1 MWQGRQHAA
10 LKKELEALIEPLAAI
25 NSLYTLI
32 QESLTREARY
42 QDAGTSSPQNWTLL
56 PLIVCEAISGKYQRA
71 LPAAAALQLL
81 KISAEIFD
89 DVEDAD
95 SSESL
100 SFRYGNPVAV
110 NVATTFLILSEK
122 AIAGLRTRGVAD
134 NIIIR
139 VIETI
144 GSYFTLACAG
154 QHLDLSAGPGTL
166 LSEEDYM
173 NITAMKSAST
183 TECACCVGALLAAE
197 NQQLVDKFADFGRN
211 LGISSQIA
219 NDIQG
224 ITRGNDITKRKITLP
239 VIYALN
245 QTADDKLDQFQA
257 AFLDP
262 ACPALDAAKIRDLLF
277 STGAIQYALV
287 KMEYFKQITLDCLLG
302 IEKMGT
308 NVKRLKPLLN

>member
-10 LKKELEALIEPLAAI
+10 LKEELEALIEPLAA
-25 NSLYTLI
+25 NNNLYTLI
-32 QESLTREARY
+32 QESLIQEKRY
-42 QDAGTSSPQNWTLL
+42 QATGATNPQNWPLL
-56 PLIVCEAISGKYQRA
+56 PLIVCEAISGQYRHA
-71 LPAAAALQLL
+71 LPAAAALHLL

-95 SSESL
+95 SYRSL
-100 SFRYGNPVAV
+100 SSRYGNPIAV

-122 AIAGLRTRGVAD
+122 AIARLKTKDVAD
-134 NIIIR
+134 YIVIR
-139 VIETI
+139 VIDAI
-144 GSYFTLACAG
+144 GSYFTVACAG
-154 QHLDLSAGPGTL
+154 QHLDLSAGPGTVI
-166 LSEEDYM
+166 SEEDYM

-183 TECACCVGALLAAE
+183 TECACCVGALLATE
-197 NQQLVDKFADFGRN
+197 NQQLIDKFAELGSN

-245 QTADDKLDQFQA
+245 QTSDEIRDHFKF

-262 ACPALDAAKIRDLLF
+262 AEPEFNATEIRDLLF

-287 KMEYFKQITLDCLLG
+287 KMECFKQIALNCLLD

-308 NVKRLKPLLN
+308 NVERLKPLLD